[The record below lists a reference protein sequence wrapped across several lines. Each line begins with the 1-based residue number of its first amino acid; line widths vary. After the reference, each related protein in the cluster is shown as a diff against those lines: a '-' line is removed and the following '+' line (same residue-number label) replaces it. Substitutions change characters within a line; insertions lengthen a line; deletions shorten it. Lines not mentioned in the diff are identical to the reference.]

1 VRPFCSPLLDSFN
14 TVAHFGNKL
23 DVCLLNYLVTVVLQF
38 DYNEMTVKK
47 KAPEGAFLLFLVTRY
62 NYPVAI
68 KPLVQSFR
76 LRLFCFLA
84 LTELAPD
91 NSTYLLNTCRSYFD
105 PIISTLEDSNLSVSA
120 LDTITTRRALRLN
133 VLMVESPG
141 TAPGSSMSLS
151 LLQRCS
157 IFITPLSKD
166 VNIFFYLLRKFF
178 FWWNNLT

>member
-1 VRPFCSPLLDSFN
+1 M
-14 TVAHFGNKL
+14 
-23 DVCLLNYLVTVVLQF
+23 LQY
-38 DYNEMTVKK
+38 DYKVEKR

-68 KPLVQSFR
+68 KPLVQSSR

-133 VLMVESPG
+133 VLMVESSG
-141 TAPGSSMSLS
+141 TAPESSMSLS

-157 IFITPLSKD
+157 IFITQVYLCVNLFLLVAVPRLLQSQECCILLSRCYPRVVVCK
-166 VNIFFYLLRKFF
+166 NHMFL
-178 FWWNNLT
+178 